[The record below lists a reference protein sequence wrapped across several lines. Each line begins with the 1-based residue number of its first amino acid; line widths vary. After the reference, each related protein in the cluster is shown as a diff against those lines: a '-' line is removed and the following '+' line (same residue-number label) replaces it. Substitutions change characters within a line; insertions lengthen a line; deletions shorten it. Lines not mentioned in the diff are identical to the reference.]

1 MLIYLF
7 GLFLAD
13 NEGPTVTCPSAETTN
28 VDASLAGAFVSWSVS
43 PDATDVVDATV
54 NADSV
59 VCKDGPDI
67 VVTSGGFF
75 QAGLTTVTCR
85 AYDNDANEGSCVF
98 DITVNGK

>member
-1 MLIYLF
+1 MDVTTYLAS
-7 GLFLAD
+7 GMA
-13 NEGPTVTCPSAETTN
+13 SA
-28 VDASLAGAFVSWSVS
+28 LVSWSSS
-43 PDATDVVDATV
+43 PDATDIVDTTV